1 MKSPVGNAFNRLTGR
16 WRIGKQRKKRGS
28 EKTSKKIHRK
38 RKPLYLW
45 IGGMATGVIII
56 FFSLVYIPFLA
67 REEEKGKS
75 FYVQGGE
82 IRLALD
88 PSLFTGLAESAYAAA
103 RRYPK
108 VLDQVYCYC
117 SCDQPPVNHKSLLS
131 CFTDRHAEG

>member
-1 MKSPVGNAFNRLTGR
+1 MA
-16 WRIGKQRKKRGS
+16 IG
-28 EKTSKKIHRK
+28 
-38 RKPLYLW
+38 
-45 IGGMATGVIII
+45 AAII
-56 FFSLVYIPFLA
+56 FASLGYIPFLA

-103 RRYPK
+103 REYPN